1 MRLDHQLGGEGTP
14 GGKGREGR
22 RQRVPEARARRVT
35 RDLLLGWSCR
45 APAEPPRSR
54 TKPRSASAPVFG
66 RFPHVTVAVFSGKFR
81 VRKSLESLNPSDER
95 IGARDALHF
104 GGRTPT
110 AGGGGAAEVCVCGFA
125 PHPASRATRK
135 VAARKRVGLAHR
147 SQRATS
153 CRFRSAASIE
163 SKKLPRRLIGNFSKC
178 PTILTR
184 RADAERYDQIAALA
198 SRYLGA
204 RARAPCKIDP

>member
-35 RDLLLGWSCR
+35 RDSLLGWSCR

-104 GGRTPT
+104 GGADTD
-110 AGGGGAAEVCVCGFA
+110 GGRRWG
-125 PHPASRATRK
+125 RR
-135 VAARKRVGLAHR
+135 GLR
-147 SQRATS
+147 LRLCSTS
-153 CRFRSAASIE
+153 CEPGDEEGCR
-163 SKKLPRRLIGNFSKC
+163 KKARR
-178 PTILTR
+178 P
-184 RADAERYDQIAALA
+184 
-198 SRYLGA
+198 
-204 RARAPCKIDP
+204 RAPIAESNELPVSFRGVN